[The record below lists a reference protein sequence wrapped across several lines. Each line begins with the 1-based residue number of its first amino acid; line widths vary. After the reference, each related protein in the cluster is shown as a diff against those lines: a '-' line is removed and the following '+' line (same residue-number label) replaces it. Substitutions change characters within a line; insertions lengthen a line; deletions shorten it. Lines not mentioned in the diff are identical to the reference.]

1 MKVINPS
8 KKSDMTVRQLHKF
21 HFKFSSVN
29 ALRVKLIEDFS
40 EQVPD
45 SLSFGVGYFDGKHQM
60 SLFNQDDLGTM
71 YDKHKLGGEIMLWCD
86 ARSRDSLRAGRK
98 RCSDSDS
105 GLLKR
110 QEKEEEL
117 ESVFKELKSKHGD
130 KFSLPQLKL
139 WSRMVSTGLHEDM
152 DSPPDI
158 PALRDTGKKPRKET
172 LADAI
177 SNAAITFTKALSTS
191 QEPNSTLSEA
201 TKSTTGVS
209 PGKAVELR
217 MKNLEQLRYL
227 QNLYEDGILNDKEYS
242 EQKSNILSSLRKL

>member
-1 MKVINPS
+1 
-8 KKSDMTVRQLHKF
+8 
-21 HFKFSSVN
+21 VN
-29 ALRVKLIEDFS
+29 ALRVKLIEEFC

-60 SLFNQDDLGTM
+60 SLYNQDDLGTM

-86 ARSRDSLRAGRK
+86 ARCKDSMRTGRK
-98 RCSDSDS
+98 RYTDSDS

-117 ESVFKELKSKHGD
+117 EIVFKDLKSKHGD
-130 KFSLPQLKL
+130 KFSLPHLKL
-139 WSRMVSTGLHEDM
+139 WSRMVNNGLHEDM

-158 PALRDTGKKPRKET
+158 PAFRSNTKKPRKET
-172 LADAI
+172 LTDAI
-177 SNAAITFTKALSTS
+177 TNAAITVTKALSSTS
-191 QEPNSTLSEA
+191 QEPNSTPSEA
-201 TKSTTGVS
+201 IKVTTGIS
-209 PGKAVELR
+209 PRKSVEWR

-227 QNLYEDGILNDKEYS
+227 QNLFDDGILNDKEFA